1 MSSKLRYMF
10 VPSKYE
16 DEVIQN
22 AIATFEK
29 ATTRIEQIRA
39 EYSRD
44 VRIVHCKQHYYVLSP
59 DIFDSLYDKEKTKGG
74 MYNERIS
81 LHCFAGKA

>member
-1 MSSKLRYMF
+1 MGSNLRYMF

-39 EYSRD
+39 KYSRD
-44 VRIVHCKQHYYVLSP
+44 ARIVHCKQQYYVLTP
-59 DIFDSLYDKEKTKGG
+59 EFFEELYNK
-74 MYNERIS
+74 
-81 LHCFAGKA
+81 LHTFKLGD

>member
-39 EYSRD
+39 KYSRD
-44 VRIVHCKQHYYVLSP
+44 ARIVHCKQHYYVLSP
-59 DIFDSLYDKEKTKGG
+59 DVFESLYDKMHTFKLGD
-74 MYNERIS
+74 
-81 LHCFAGKA
+81 